1 VDERE
6 ERIGR
11 NEAMF
16 RTVNEKIREVG
27 DTGTD
32 PALSILCECGSTNC
46 TDEIDVSV
54 SDYERVRGDATLFLA
69 KPGHETPDLE
79 SIVEQG
85 DGFVIVR
92 KRHGAPARLAEVTD
106 PRP

>member
-1 VDERE
+1 VNERE

-11 NEAMF
+11 NEALF
-16 RTVNEKIREVG
+16 RTVNEKIRDVA

-32 PALSILCECGSTNC
+32 SFLSILCECGSTNC
-46 TDEIDVSV
+46 TDEIEVTL
-54 SDYERVRGDATLFLA
+54 SDYERVRADATLFLA
-69 KPGHETPDLE
+69 KPGHEMPDMG

-85 DGFVIVR
+85 EGFVIVR
-92 KRHGAPARLAEVTD
+92 KRHGGPARLAEVTD